1 MNPEA
6 GLVLSGHTLYGTA
19 YNGGSKNFGD
29 VFSIN
34 TSGTGFTTLYSF
46 TNGVDGFSPGSGVIL
61 SGNTLYGTASGG
73 GTNGVGTIYS
83 LVLPPPPTMTI
94 GISGTNLIISWPTNA
109 ATYTLMSGT
118 NLNSAAGWNA
128 VSTGQGISN
137 GHNTVTNPIA
147 GRQMFFYLSQ

>member
-19 YNGGSKNFGD
+19 YNGGAKNFGD

-34 TSGTGFTTLYSF
+34 ISGTGFTTLYSF
-46 TNGVDGFSPGSGVIL
+46 TNGLDGAYPASGVLL

-73 GTNGVGTIYS
+73 GTNGVGTIYR
-83 LVLPPPPTMTI
+83 LVLPPPPTITL
-94 GISGTNLIISWPTNA
+94 GISGTNLIMSWPTNA
-109 ATYTLMSGT
+109 ASYTLMSGT
-118 NLNSAAGWNA
+118 NLGSSAGWNA
-128 VSTGQGISN
+128 VPVNPVVIN

-147 GRQMFFYLSQ
+147 GQQRFFYLSQ